1 MEMYNDNEHNNRNNS
16 QHLLSPYRV
25 LGIVIGVQSWEL
37 GITFCCWILRSKLN
51 PYLMNGS
58 L

>member
-1 MEMYNDNEHNNRNNS
+1 MYNDNEHNNRNNS
-16 QHLLSPYRV
+16 QLLLSPYRV

-37 GITFCCWILRSKLN
+37 GITLCCWILRSKLN
-51 PYLMNGS
+51 SYLMNGS